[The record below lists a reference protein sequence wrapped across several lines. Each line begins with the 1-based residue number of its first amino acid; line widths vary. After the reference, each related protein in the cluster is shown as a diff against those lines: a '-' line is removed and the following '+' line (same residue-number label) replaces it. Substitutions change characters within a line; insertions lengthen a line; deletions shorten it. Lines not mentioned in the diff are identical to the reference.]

1 MKTITI
7 AAWYVSVAFGNLIVI
22 LVAQIKIF
30 QSRVS
35 VELMMTVIN
44 RLIWPSHENTI

>member
-1 MKTITI
+1 MYASLFQAPKSMKTITI

-22 LVAQIKIF
+22 LVAQTKIF

-35 VELMMTVIN
+35 VVIN
-44 RLIWPSHENTI
+44 